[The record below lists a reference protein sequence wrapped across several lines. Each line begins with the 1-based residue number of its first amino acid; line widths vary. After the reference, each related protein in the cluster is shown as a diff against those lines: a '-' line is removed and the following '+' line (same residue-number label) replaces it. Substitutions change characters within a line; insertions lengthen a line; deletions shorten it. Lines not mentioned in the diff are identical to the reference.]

1 MKEKFAISEMMLSP
15 YFKKLSL
22 VILCFNFFSKK
33 VVKKVL

>member
-1 MKEKFAISEMMLSP
+1 MKEKCDISVMMLSP
-15 YFKKLSL
+15 YFKKLSF